1 MAVIRVPKVP
11 DDAYNPDRRVSAL
24 LKMQIEHMHDAEK
37 RLPTRYRSEI
47 YPNAI
52 KTEGEAAEYIRLVTE
67 GIHDAHAD
75 AAARRA
81 KPAKKRKGVIE
92 ISAVADERSERQTRR
107 KAKKKKNGKKN

>member
-1 MAVIRVPKVP
+1 MVVIRVPKVP
-11 DDAYNPDRRVSAL
+11 DDAYTPCRPVSAL
-24 LKMQIEHMHDAEK
+24 LKIQIEHVHEAEK

-75 AAARRA
+75 AAVRGA
-81 KPAKKRKGVIE
+81 KPAKTGKGVTE
-92 ISAVADERSERQTRR
+92 LSAAADE
-107 KAKKKKNGKKN
+107 